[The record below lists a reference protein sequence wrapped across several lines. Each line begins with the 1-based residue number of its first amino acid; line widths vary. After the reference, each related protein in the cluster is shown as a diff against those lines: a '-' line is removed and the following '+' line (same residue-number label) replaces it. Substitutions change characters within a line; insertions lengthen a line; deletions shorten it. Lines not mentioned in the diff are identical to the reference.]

1 MFTDR
6 IKLKLK
12 AGKGGNGAVA
22 WRREKYI
29 PKGGPS
35 GGNGGKGGS
44 IIIKTDPSIRSLD
57 HFRNRRQISA
67 ENGQQGSANLRQGRQ
82 GEDLILKI
90 PPGTLL
96 RDATTGTLLYDFT
109 KKDEE
114 LTLCEGG
121 KGGLGNH
128 FFKNSRNRAPTK
140 STPGKLGQLKEIEL
154 ELKLIADVGF
164 VGLPSAG
171 KSTLLSTLANI
182 EVKTGAYPFT
192 TLSPNL
198 SMIEFDDYSRVY
210 FADIPGLIANAH
222 KGKGLGHEFL
232 RHVERTNT
240 LVFIL
245 DLSFE
250 RDPKEDLATLRNELG
265 SYSPKLLEKP
275 YIIALNK
282 IDLLDATLNPEE
294 LFPNETIFC
303 ISALNGEGLPP
314 LLEEIKTVAQRDGKR
329 FY

>member
-22 WRREKYI
+22 WRREKYV

-35 GGNGGKGGS
+35 GGNGGRGGDV
-44 IIIKTDPSIRSLD
+44 IVKTDPTVRSLD
-57 HFRNRRQISA
+57 HFRNRRQIA
-67 ENGQQGSANLRQGRQ
+67 AQNGEQGGVNLRQGKQ
-82 GEDLILKI
+82 GEDLIIKI

-96 RDATTGTLLYDFT
+96 RDLETGTLLYDFT
-109 KKDEE
+109 EAGEE
-114 LTLCEGG
+114 LLLCEGG
-121 KGGLGNH
+121 RGGIGNN
-128 FFKNSRNRAPTK
+128 FFKNSRNRAPSK
-140 STPGKLGQLKEIEL
+140 ATPGKIGQLKEVEL

-171 KSTLLSTLANI
+171 KSTLLSSLANI
-182 EVKTGAYPFT
+182 DVKTGAYPFT

-210 FADIPGLIANAH
+210 FADIPGLINGAS

-245 DLSFE
+245 DLSPE
-250 RDPKEDLATLRNELG
+250 NDPKEDLKTLREELG
-265 SYSPKLLEKP
+265 SYSKALLDKP

-282 IDLLDATLNPEE
+282 IDLLETPPVN
-294 LFPNETIFC
+294 LFPNENVHY
-303 ISALNGEGLPP
+303 ISAYTGENLPE
-314 LLEEIKTVAQRDGKR
+314 LLEAVKTLSQRDGKR